1 MPRWLHGIHEQRMF
15 MECST
20 CLWIHLKLERFHLY
34 RSIKRH
40 RFYEWLWSSYLSRRV
55 RTRYSKSKT
64 FDWTVQ
70 YTKNKSPR
78 RSSPELRKDPLWRIL
93 SEGSSLKDPPFTNE
107 YPHVTQLRVKM
118 CNIMMHVLYPPASY
132 FMNANEAERNG
143 LHLAAIAAIYNLRR
157 TFRSMRLNWQTYTA
171 PFSSRDFLFY
181 SCLGSSD
188 IYRR

>member
-70 YTKNKSPR
+70 YTKNKNPR
-78 RSSPELRKDPLWRIL
+78 RSSLNFGRIL
-93 SEGSSLKDPPFTNE
+93 SEGSFLKDPLWKILLSLTNIPTLHSCVSRCATLWCMFCTRQRLTSWMPTKRKE
-107 YPHVTQLRVKM
+107 MGCILR
-118 CNIMMHVLYPPASY
+118 L
-132 FMNANEAERNG
+132 
-143 LHLAAIAAIYNLRR
+143 
-157 TFRSMRLNWQTYTA
+157 
-171 PFSSRDFLFY
+171 
-181 SCLGSSD
+181 
-188 IYRR
+188 